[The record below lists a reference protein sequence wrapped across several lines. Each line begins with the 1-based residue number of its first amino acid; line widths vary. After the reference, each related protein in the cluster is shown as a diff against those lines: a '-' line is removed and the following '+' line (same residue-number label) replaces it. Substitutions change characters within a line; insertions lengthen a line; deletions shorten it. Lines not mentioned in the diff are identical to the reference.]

1 MGTTEH
7 LENEK
12 FYINCIKNNY
22 SPINIF
28 IFFIPNVESVNLT
41 ICRKMVHFMLILCE
55 DNSYSHVS
63 IYDEDYSVIYVAIK
77 VYTAISFKFPAKK
90 CCIHIHLTIN
100 SFIDILQ
107 ILHIRSIHPVNFIKS
122 CTTMWFCVFR

>member
-12 FYINCIKNNY
+12 LYINCIINNY

-28 IFFIPNVESVNLT
+28 KFFIPNVESVNLT
-41 ICRKMVHFMLILCE
+41 MVHFILILCE

-63 IYDEDYSVIYVAIK
+63 VSDEDYSVIYVAIK
-77 VYTAISFKFPAKK
+77 VYTAISYYQNKSTAY
-90 CCIHIHLTIN
+90 I
-100 SFIDILQ
+100 FI
-107 ILHIRSIHPVNFIKS
+107 
-122 CTTMWFCVFR
+122 